1 MDFIQKSLRIGDII
15 FLSFSI
21 IMQNKGRNNAIK
33 RIIVLLVILVF
44 VVLYKESIGQEF
56 EGFLTNYYLDQ
67 QGLSGQILP

>member
-1 MDFIQKSLRIGDII
+1 
-15 FLSFSI
+15 
-21 IMQNKGRNNAIK
+21 MQNKGRSNAIK

-56 EGFLTNYYLDQ
+56 EGFLTNYYIDQ